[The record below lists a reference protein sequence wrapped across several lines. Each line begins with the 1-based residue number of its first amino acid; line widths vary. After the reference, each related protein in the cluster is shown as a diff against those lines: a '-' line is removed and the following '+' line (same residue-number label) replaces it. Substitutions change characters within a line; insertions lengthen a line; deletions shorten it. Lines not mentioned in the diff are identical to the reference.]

1 MANRKDLSK
10 VTDVSRAP
18 STVKKALIIYAEK
31 EKVFEKQKLFSKDS
45 THSYCAQEKK
55 LPCTLDNIILGMRV
69 KKIFLA
75 EEVTQRRELS
85 ASETR
90 L

>member
-31 EKVFEKQKLFSKDS
+31 EKVFEKQKLFSRDS
-45 THSYCAQEKK
+45 TYSYCAQEKK
-55 LPCTLDNIILGMRV
+55 LPAPHRTL
-69 KKIFLA
+69 F
-75 EEVTQRRELS
+75 
-85 ASETR
+85 
-90 L
+90 